1 MRYFWISFSFALYL
15 FLSGCTYQEDPRAMA
30 SNEIE
35 LTFDG
40 LRCQPYES
48 FIPMG
53 EEIELTLINNSDQLL
68 AWYLIF
74 LPFEGDF
81 ENQDPENIL
90 ATFSSPANEESTY
103 NFQAPYLPGKYSSFC
118 VADDD
123 FDNLA
128 LTYILV
134 VQPYQENSQP

>member
-1 MRYFWISFSFALYL
+1 MKSFFTGFSFILVL
-15 FLSGCTYQEDPRAMA
+15 FLSGCIFQEDPRAMA

-40 LRCQPYES
+40 QRCQPYES

-53 EEIELTLINNSDQLL
+53 EEIELTLINNSDQSLS
-68 AWYLIF
+68 WYLIF

-81 ENQDPENIL
+81 NNQDQENIL
-90 ATFSSPANEESTY
+90 ATFSSPANEEST
-103 NFQAPYLPGKYSSFC
+103 NSFQAPYLPGKYSSFC
-118 VADDD
+118 VADND
-123 FDNLA
+123 FENLA

-134 VQPYQENSQP
+134 VQPYSEN